1 MEIFFTTLFFTSS
14 WPLVHLLLV
23 PVDPCVLDLSVT
35 CSPPLQ
41 SVPLMSRGRN
51 VSVRLALLPRF
62 VPRLHLLGRWGRFCT
77 AETVTIRVKVTIV
90 IHAIA
95 ILIHVSA
102 TRWNF
107 ASSFPCNDNTCGLG
121 VISILLSR
129 RGAIVP
135 VQLLPTY
142 VPLMALGVQCTW
154 NHLEHDGGGHG
165 DDKHLWIVFLFIS
178 RTKFPWSRPRA
189 RLGQHKEGRVGLLDL
204 RQQSCWVW
212 LSGEIIF
219 IFFIFLENTWMQPGI
234 FSSSSS
240 SSLSSSMSRCKSV
253 SLFNSSSVLVATK
266 GWSFHRRCSGEQ
278 LRIVAFFHYYCLLQ
292 ITN

>member
-1 MEIFFTTLFFTSS
+1 MIILAGSEWYPYSCLDVERLSPYNSCRLTFLS
-14 WPLVHLLLV
+14 WPWDHG
-23 PVDPCVLDLSVT
+23 S
-35 CSPPLQ
+35 
-41 SVPLMSRGRN
+41 
-51 VSVRLALLPRF
+51 
-62 VPRLHLLGRWGRFCT
+62 
-77 AETVTIRVKVTIV
+77 
-90 IHAIA
+90 
-95 ILIHVSA
+95 
-102 TRWNF
+102 
-107 ASSFPCNDNTCGLG
+107 
-121 VISILLSR
+121 
-129 RGAIVP
+129 
-135 VQLLPTY
+135 
-142 VPLMALGVQCTW
+142 W
-154 NHLEHDGGGHG
+154 NHLELDGGGDGH
-165 DDKHLWIVFLFIS
+165 DEHLWVVFLFIS
-178 RTKFPWSRPRA
+178 RTEFPWSRPRA

-266 GWSFHRRCSGEQ
+266 GWSFHRRCSGKQ